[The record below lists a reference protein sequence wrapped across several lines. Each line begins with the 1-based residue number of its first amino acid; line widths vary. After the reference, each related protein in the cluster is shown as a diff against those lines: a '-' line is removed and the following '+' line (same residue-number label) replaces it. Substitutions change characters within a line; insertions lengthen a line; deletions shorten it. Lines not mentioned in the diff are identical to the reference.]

1 MKLASLRSGR
11 DGILIVVSRDLQIAV
26 RATGIANTMQSALDN
41 WAVAE
46 PALRTLYE
54 SLNTT
59 NVPEAFSLDLK
70 ALSAPLPRS
79 YQFLDG
85 AAYASHIKRNRQA
98 RGETIPADFYEKP
111 LMYQGTSHGF
121 MSWNQAVPLPGD
133 DLGIDFEAEIFAVT
147 DDVPMGRASA
157 DASQHIK
164 LFVLVNDISLRSL
177 IPPELK
183 RTFGFL
189 TGKPSS
195 SMGPI
200 AVTPDEL
207 GPLWDGKMVSGN
219 MKCWVRGELVGSIET
234 GIDSAFHYG
243 DLIAHVAQTRNF
255 EPGTLVGLG
264 TVSNEDEQAG
274 CGCIG
279 EIRALETLKSGTA
292 STPFLRFG
300 ETVRIEHFDQTG
312 QSVFGYIEQTFVK
325 NIEPVGSHILQ
336 GELNAV

>member
-11 DGILIVVSRDLQIAV
+11 DGSLIVVSRDLKKAVKAPHIAD
-26 RATGIANTMQSALDN
+26 TMQVALDN
-41 WAVAE
+41 WATAE
-46 PALRTLYE
+46 PALRALFDK
-54 SLNTT
+54 LNASR
-59 NVPEAFSLDLK
+59 VAGEFSLELD
-70 ALSAPLPRS
+70 ALAAPLPRS

-85 AAYASHIKRNRQA
+85 AAYSSHIKRNRQA
-98 RGETIPADFYEKP
+98 RGESIPDDFYEKP

-121 MSWNQAVPLPGD
+121 LDWNQAVALPGG

-147 DDVPMGRASA
+147 DDVPMGRASEQ
-157 DASQHIK
+157 ASQHIK

-177 IPPELK
+177 IPSELK

-189 TGKPSS
+189 TGKPAS

-207 GPLWDGKMVSGN
+207 GVLWDGKMVSGT
-219 MKCWVRGELVGSIET
+219 MKCWVRNQLVGTIET

-243 DLIAHVAQTRNF
+243 DLIAHVAQTRAF

-264 TVSNEDEQAG
+264 TVSNEDELAG

-279 EIRALETLKSGTA
+279 EIRALETLKSGAA

-300 ETVRIEHFDQTG
+300 ETVRIEHFDRDG
-312 QSVFGYIEQTFVK
+312 LSVFGRIEQTFIK
-325 NIEPVGSHILQ
+325 HNEPLHQAVRQ
-336 GELNAV
+336 GECNAV